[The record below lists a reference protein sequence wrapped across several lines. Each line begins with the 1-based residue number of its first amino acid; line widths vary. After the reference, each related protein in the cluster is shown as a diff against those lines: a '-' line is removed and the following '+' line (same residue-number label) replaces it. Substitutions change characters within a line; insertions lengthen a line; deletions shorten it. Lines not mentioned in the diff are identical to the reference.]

1 LPATGKKTILLSS
14 HLLSEIELVANRMAI
29 INRGELAAQGE
40 VEALLEHGEQYVN
53 LKAGPAEKVRQILE
67 EKGIRVR
74 SFDEGT
80 GEFSLDIRFE
90 ETADLTAA
98 LVRAEVE
105 VHAVVSAKVAG
116 GLFSF
121 YHGKRSGIILCCAL
135 FGMKY

>member
-1 LPATGKKTILLSS
+1 
-14 HLLSEIELVANRMAI
+14 
-29 INRGELAAQGE
+29 

-105 VHAVVSAKVAG
+105 VHAVVPR
-116 GLFSF
+116 
-121 YHGKRSGIILCCAL
+121 RSLEDYFLSITENGAE
-135 FGMKY
+135 